1 MAQCPLNT
9 VPPEYCDQEGKEG
22 GGGGGGRGQEN
33 IISTHHTTIS
43 Y

>member
-22 GGGGGGRGQEN
+22 GGGGGRGQEN